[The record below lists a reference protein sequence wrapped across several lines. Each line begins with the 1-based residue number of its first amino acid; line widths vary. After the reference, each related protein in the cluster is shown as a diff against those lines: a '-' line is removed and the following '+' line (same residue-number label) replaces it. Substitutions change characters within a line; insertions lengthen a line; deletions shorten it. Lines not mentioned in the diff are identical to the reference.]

1 MEFFVKNDTSRPKA
15 LRSAVNG
22 EMVIVPARSEDVYD
36 LAETGHPD
44 VPGLYIG
51 PVPDEAEEP
60 AAAAPKKAKVAPQPA
75 PVAAP
80 APQPA
85 PEPSPAAPA
94 VTEAGPAPW
103 QKGLAGQ

>member
-22 EMVIVPARSEDVYD
+22 EMVIVPPRSEGVYD
-36 LAETGHPD
+36 LAETGHPN

-60 AAAAPKKAKVAPQPA
+60 AAAPKPA
-75 PVAAP
+75 
-80 APQPA
+80 PA

>member
-1 MEFFVKNDTSRPKA
+1 MEFFVKNDTNRPKA

-22 EMVIVPARSEDVYD
+22 EMVIVPPRSEGVYD
-36 LAETGHPD
+36 LAETGHPN

-51 PVPDEAEEP
+51 PIPDAVEEAP
-60 AAAAPKKAKVAPQPA
+60 APKKSQVAPKKA

-80 APQPA
+80 KPAPA